1 MYNLKY
7 YSAFASN
14 EIFGAKTVKK
24 LYDYFGGDIESAWN
38 AEISA
43 FYSVEG
49 ITIAGMQKLLNTRDS
64 INPDVELEKLE
75 SSGFSL
81 LTYEDDK
88 YPELLKQIPD
98 APMWLYYKGNID
110 LLDMEYKMAV
120 VGSRKC
126 SITGKSTLAKIIG
139 EFQNSNLCIVSGLAL
154 GIDAAAHQ
162 AALDN
167 NIPTIAVLGSGLRR
181 PYPLQNKKLFNDIIE
196 NGGLVLS
203 EYPLDAEP
211 ISFHFPMRN
220 RIVSGLSECTL
231 VAEAALK
238 SGALITAR
246 LCLEQN
252 RELLC
257 IPGAI
262 SNPATAGIYKLLKE
276 GAGIVTC
283 GQDILNNMGWELS
296 KREPKTENSGEF
308 TEEEELVLDTLRQDS
323 LTIDEL
329 ALKCGLHV
337 DNLMII
343 LTRLE
348 LEDLIIQAE
357 GDRYCAL

>member
-14 EIFGAKTVKK
+14 EIFSSKTVKK

-38 AEISA
+38 ADISA

-49 ITIAGMQKLLNTRDS
+49 ITIAGMQKILNTRDS
-64 INPDVELEKLE
+64 INPDEELEKLE
-75 SSGFSL
+75 ASGFSL
-81 LTYEDDK
+81 LTYEDK
-88 YPELLKQIPD
+88 EYPELLKQIPD
-98 APMWLYYKGNID
+98 SPMWLYYKGNLN
-110 LLDMEYKMAV
+110 LLNAEYKMAV

-126 SITGKSTLAKIIG
+126 SIAGKSTLSKIIS

-154 GIDAAAHQ
+154 GIDATAHQ
-162 AALDN
+162 AALEN
-167 NIPTIAVLGSGLRR
+167 NLPTIAVLGSGLKR
-181 PYPLQNKKLFNDIIE
+181 PYPLQNKKLFYDIIE
-196 NGGLVLS
+196 NDGLVLS
-203 EYPLDAEP
+203 EYPLMAEP

-220 RIVSGLSECTL
+220 RIVSGLSQCTL

-262 SNPATAGIYKLLKE
+262 SNPATAGVYKLLKE

-296 KREPKTENSGEF
+296 KRETKVENSGEF
-308 TEEEELVLDTLRQDS
+308 TEEEELVLDCLRQDS

-329 ALKCGLHV
+329 ALKCGLQV

-348 LEDLIIQAE
+348 LEDLILQAE